1 VLPMKLAEIA
11 RTLEAIVLSG
21 ADKLDID
28 IVRCGASDLM
38 SDILAGPADGS
49 LLLTGLATLQTVRT
63 ASIAG
68 VGAIVFVRGKI
79 PPPEVVDLARTQG
92 LPLISTPCSMFVSC
106 GRLHAFQLTGLN
118 GNR

>member
-1 VLPMKLAEIA
+1 MKLSEIA
-11 RTLEAIVLSG
+11 QSLEATVLAG
-21 ADKLDID
+21 HDKLGMVIQ
-28 IVRCGASDLM
+28 RCGASDLM
-38 SDILAGPADGS
+38 SDILAGSADGC

-68 VGAIVFVRGKI
+68 VGAVAFVRGKV
-79 PPPEVVDLARTQG
+79 PPVEVVDLANIQG

-106 GRLHAFQLTGLN
+106 GRLHACRLSGLN